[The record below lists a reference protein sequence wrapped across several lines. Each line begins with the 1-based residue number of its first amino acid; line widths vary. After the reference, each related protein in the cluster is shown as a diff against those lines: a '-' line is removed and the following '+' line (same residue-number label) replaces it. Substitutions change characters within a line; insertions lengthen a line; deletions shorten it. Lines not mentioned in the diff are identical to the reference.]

1 MKLRL
6 NKFQEL
12 AAGILLS
19 KSLVPDLS
27 HSRAHFPLTYL
38 PEQWSGEPTIALAIL
53 ILVIPFLRLKGK
65 LWNIRIIQPPLISQK
80 KSKLRSTGCSANHR

>member
-53 ILVIPFLRLKGK
+53 ILVIPFLSLTRLKENYGI
-65 LWNIRIIQPPLISQK
+65 LE
-80 KSKLRSTGCSANHR
+80 